1 MKQKELKKLKRELIN
16 QPIELT
22 PKDIQK
28 WKAESFEYVLSAIM
42 PFSLLILR
50 DKFGFGKVRLDR
62 FQEAFMDLHDSVD
75 KGYLTFSDIEDI
87 LNEETGVDVVR
98 SKIV

>member
-1 MKQKELKKLKRELIN
+1 MKQKELKKLRRELIN

-28 WKAESFEYVLSAIM
+28 WKAESFEYVLSAIL

-62 FQEAFMDLHDSVD
+62 FQEAFMELHDSVD
-75 KGYLTFSDIEDI
+75 KGYLNFKDMEDA
-87 LNEETGVDVVR
+87 LKEETGLTVVQ
-98 SKIV
+98 SKVV

>member
-1 MKQKELKKLKRELIN
+1 MKQKELKKLRRELIN

-28 WKAESFEYVLSAIM
+28 WKAESFEYVLSAIL

-62 FQEAFMDLHDSVD
+62 FQEAFTELHDSVD
-75 KGYLTFSDIEDI
+75 KGYLNFKDMEDA
-87 LNEETGVDVVR
+87 LKEETGLTVVQ
-98 SKIV
+98 SKVV

>member
-1 MKQKELKKLKRELIN
+1 MKQKELKKLRRELIN

-28 WKAESFEYVLSAIM
+28 WKAESFEYVLSAIL

-62 FQEAFMDLHDSVD
+62 FQEAFTELHDSVD
-75 KGYLTFSDIEDI
+75 KGYLNFKDMEDA
-87 LNEETGVDVVR
+87 LKEETGLTVVQSR
-98 SKIV
+98 VV